1 MDMLLYKTAKP
12 KTKKM
17 LKTNTVNAHLRKAL
31 RHCVPDQRHVVAYSS
46 KTLLYSERKKVT

>member
-1 MDMLLYKTAKP
+1 MLLYKTAKP